1 MSVAQIV
8 ENIKEMSIAEIE
20 ELQDVLEKERLI
32 QRGKLAAK
40 RWAGKTFELRSP
52 PLPTVPA
59 HPFQVA
65 LENQKI

>member
-1 MSVAQIV
+1 MNVAQIV

-20 ELQDVLEKERLI
+20 ELQEALEKERLI

-52 PLPTVPA
+52 PQPIVPA
-59 HPFQVA
+59 YPFQVA
-65 LENQKI
+65 LENQKT